1 MCKIEN
7 ILHLNKRNFVCLFWR
22 LLVTMQNRDIIIK
35 GNKHGLNAVINMD
48 KFGDFEEMM
57 EALLKKLS
65 SGKNFYKGATLT
77 ITTDLKHINERQIS
91 KLKDALFDEI
101 LIKDCIFMDV
111 EVEEKETKYFQGVYE
126 GRTKF
131 FRRPVRSGQRITY
144 SGNIVIIGDVNHG
157 AEVVALG
164 NVIVFGTIKGR
175 VFAGNNGNQ
184 KAIISAFSLEPEIL
198 SIAGIMTI
206 SPDDFEKPKY
216 PEIARLKD
224 GEIIVEPYLPNK
236 YTYKI

>member
-1 MCKIEN
+1 M
-7 ILHLNKRNFVCLFWR
+7 
-22 LLVTMQNRDIIIK
+22 
-35 GNKHGLNAVINMD
+35 
-48 KFGDFEEMM
+48 
-57 EALLKKLS
+57 
-65 SGKNFYKGATLT
+65 
-77 ITTDLKHINERQIS
+77 
-91 KLKDALFDEI
+91 KDALFDEI